1 MTDSRKWLI
10 TLLIPIAVTLGG
22 SYWMNVVSQVETAG
36 EVRALEGRLSSV
48 EENVTKGHDR
58 ITANTIMITEI
69 NQGWKAVAKAVD
81 TNTVVLGRFTEV
93 LIRLEERDKLK
104 NDREEKGHR

>member
-1 MTDSRKWLI
+1 MTDLKKWI
-10 TLLIPIAVTLGG
+10 VALLVPILVTFAGN
-22 SYWMNVVSQVETAG
+22 YWVNSINQAETATLVG
-36 EVRALEGRLSSV
+36 TLEHRIGSIEDDV
-48 EENVTKGHDR
+48 AKGHDR
-58 ITANTIMITEI
+58 ITANTIMITEV

-104 NDREEKGHR
+104 NDSN